1 MAQQDDTTAAAMEV
15 EELRQRV
22 AELEGRSTRR
32 NMLRLAGAAVVGG
45 VAASVAGA
53 QPAAASS
60 GYMQYGVSNDAGAD
74 STFLSAALLGP
85 AFGVFNP
92 QAFGSSQAI
101 LGNAFG
107 GGSGVLGRVSS
118 PTTFGAG
125 LWGHSD
131 GTTGYGVVA
140 EGGAAQVYIKPN
152 AVGYPTTGLHRKGEI
167 SGSGSGIY
175 ACVVGDG
182 TDAGT
187 WRTLAGINS
196 AGALF
201 PITPTR
207 VYDSRKLTPGPKSP
221 LATGASRTISVADG
235 RITSSGIVDAPN
247 IVPAGATAIAYNLT
261 VVNTVG
267 TNGFLAV
274 NEGGNTTVSASAINW
289 AGPGLS
295 LANGS
300 LVKLNGSRQI
310 TVICGGNNT
319 SCNFIIDVVGY
330 YR

>member
-1 MAQQDDTTAAAMEV
+1 MAQQDDTTTAATEV

-53 QPAAASS
+53 QPAAATS
-60 GYMQYGVSNDAGAD
+60 GTMQYGVSNDAGAD
-74 STFLSAALLGP
+74 STYLSAALLGT

-101 LGNAFG
+101 LGNAFAG
-107 GGSGVLGRVSS
+107 GTGVLGRISS

-125 LWGHSD
+125 LWGHAD
-131 GTTGYGVVA
+131 GTTGFGVVA

-152 AVGYPTTGLHRKGEI
+152 ANGHPATGLHRKGEI
-167 SGSGSGIY
+167 SSGGSGLY

-182 TDAGT
+182 TGVGT
-187 WRTLAGINS
+187 WRTLAAINS

-207 VYDSRKLTPGPKSP
+207 VYDSRRLTPGPQST

-235 RITSSGIVDAPN
+235 RLPSSGLVNAPN

-289 AGPGLS
+289 SASGLT

-300 LVKLNGSRQI
+300 LVKLNDSRQI
-310 TVICGGNNT
+310 TVICGGTAT